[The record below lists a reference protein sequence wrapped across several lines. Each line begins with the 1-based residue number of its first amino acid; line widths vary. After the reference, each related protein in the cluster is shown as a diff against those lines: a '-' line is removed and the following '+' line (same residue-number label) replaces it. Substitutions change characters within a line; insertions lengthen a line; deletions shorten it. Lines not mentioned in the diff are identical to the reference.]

1 MLIPLALALP
11 AAPALAQAPVASF
24 TYSPAAP
31 LSAQVVTFS
40 STSTGTIT
48 SLAWDLDGGGSCDD
62 AAGPVAARSFS
73 TAGTYSVGLCVNG
86 NAATQRQ
93 FVHVRNRPPNAW
105 FGYAATEDAVTLTST
120 ALDLDGP
127 IVAYAWD
134 LDGDGA
140 FDDSSGIS
148 ASIAFGPGIH
158 RVGLRVVDRDGA
170 TASVYRTILIG
181 PELLRPFP
189 LVRLSVLTTARGAR
203 VKLLGVRAAPGVRV
217 TVRCHGRGC
226 PWRRRLLV
234 SKDGSVRFRRLQ
246 RRLRAGTVIEVF
258 AGRPGAVGKYTRFR
272 VRRGRA
278 PARVDSCFVAG
289 TGRPSRCPEA

>member
-1 MLIPLALALP
+1 MVLALP

-48 SLAWDLDGGGSCDD
+48 SLAWDLDGDGACDD
-62 AAGPVAARSFS
+62 AAGPAAARSFA
-73 TAGTYSVGLCVNG
+73 TAGTYSITLCANG
-86 NAATQRQ
+86 GATSQKQ
-93 FVHVRNRPPNAW
+93 SVSIRNRPPRAW
-105 FGYAATEDAVTLTST
+105 FGYATTRDSVTVTST
-120 ALDLDGP
+120 SLDLDGP

-140 FDDSSGIS
+140 FDDGTGIG
-148 ASIAFGPGIH
+148 ASVPFGPGLH

-170 TASVYRTILIG
+170 SASVYRPILIG
-181 PELLRPFP
+181 AELLRPFP
-189 LVRLSVLTTARGAR
+189 LVRLRVRTTSTGAR
-203 VKLLGVRAAPGVRV
+203 VELLGVRAATGVRV

-226 PWRRRLLV
+226 PWRRRSIV
-234 SKDGSVRFRRLQ
+234 SEDGSIRFRRLQ

-289 TGRPSRCPEA
+289 AGRPSRCPQA